1 MANLQLEILPQPDD
15 ETCGATC
22 LQAIYNYYGEDAQL
36 EFLIKEIPTWEAGG
50 TIAVLLGLHALS
62 KNFKVTIFTY
72 NLHVFDPTWF
82 HKGIN
87 LTEKLQQQLEY
98 KTDPKVRW
106 ASRAYMDFLKK
117 GGEIKFEELS
127 RELIKTHLE
136 KGIPILTGLNATY
149 LYRCAREFGNDFD
162 DIKGTSMGHF
172 VILNGF
178 DSATSEVQISDP
190 LRSNPFS
197 NHRYQ
202 VNVERV
208 INSIML
214 GVLTY
219 DANLLIIQKV

>member
-1 MANLQLEILPQPDD
+1 MTNLQLEILPQPDD

-82 HKGIN
+82 HKGID

-98 KTDPKVRW
+98 KSDPKVRW

-117 GGEIKFEELS
+117 KGEIKFEELNK
-127 RELIKTHLE
+127 ELIKAHLE

-178 DSATSEVQISDP
+178 DSITSEVQISDP

-219 DANLLIIQKV
+219 DANLLIIQKI